1 MDDLKAIIEQT
12 HKSLEGAEHVAL
24 VFTNNSERAAKGPQI
39 LEALVELREAD
50 LTTPRTSFMTVKHLS
65 WNDNKRIELVTEEM
79 VAQSNPQERKTA
91 VIINVPGGKAPV
103 INLNRIPQGPS
114 GPEEE

>member
-24 VFTNNSERAAKGPQI
+24 VFTNNSERASKGPRI
-39 LEALVELREAD
+39 LEGLVELRQAEP
-50 LTTPRTSFMTVKHLS
+50 TTPRASYTTTKYLS
-65 WNDNKRIELVTEEM
+65 WNDGKRVELVTEAT
-79 VAQSNPQERKTA
+79 VAQSNPQEKKTA
-91 VIINVPGGKAPV
+91 VLINVPGGKAPV

-114 GPEEE
+114 GEEE